1 MFKKIALALM
11 LCAGANAA
19 NLTVTKGEITAHT
32 EVLGDNEINPNT
44 KSVRSSLTIDDKIE
58 SIKGQIFFDTLT
70 LVSTKKDRDDHMYK
84 LLNVEKYKTVSF
96 DITSIVRNG
105 LNYDISGILTLSGVS
120 KNITVR
126 SNIIEENGHISLDGG
141 FSFNLTDFKLE
152 PPTMFFLTVR
162 NQIDITYK
170 IDLKK

>member
-1 MFKKIALALM
+1 MFKKIALVLM
-11 LCAGANAA
+11 FCIGANAT
-19 NLTVTKGEITAHT
+19 NLTITKGEINAHT
-32 EVLGDNEINPNT
+32 EVFGDSEINPYT
-44 KSVRSSLTIDDKIE
+44 KNVQSSLTIDDKIE

-70 LVSTKKDRDDHMYK
+70 MVSTKKDRDDNMYK

-96 DITSIVRNG
+96 EIISVVKNG
-105 LNYDISGILTLSGVS
+105 LNYDINGVLTLSGVS
-120 KNITVR
+120 KNITVK
-126 SNIIEENGHISLDGG
+126 SNIIEENGQILLDGG

-152 PPTMFFLTVR
+152 PPTMLFLTVR

>member
-1 MFKKIALALM
+1 MFKKIALVLM
-11 LCAGANAA
+11 FCIGANAT
-19 NLTVTKGEITAHT
+19 NLTITKGEINAHT
-32 EVLGDNEINPNT
+32 EVFGDSEINPYT
-44 KSVRSSLTIDDKIE
+44 KNVQSSLTIDDKIE

-70 LVSTKKDRDDHMYK
+70 MVSTKKDRDDHMYK

-96 DITSIVRNG
+96 EIISVVKNG
-105 LNYDISGILTLSGVS
+105 LNYDINGVLTLSGVS
-120 KNITVR
+120 KNITVK
-126 SNIIEENGHISLDGG
+126 SNIIEENGQILLDGG

-152 PPTMFFLTVR
+152 PPTMLFLTVR